1 MKFILAPDKYK
12 NSISG
17 TEFCE
22 IVANIIKSECPSA
35 EIIDL
40 PLADGGDGM
49 LNAVKHYLDLKTV
62 QVEVKNAVFEKIKAE
77 YVLDEKAK
85 TAYIEMSEAS
95 GLRRIQPH
103 QKDLFK
109 TSTFGTGELISHV
122 LDENENISRIVLGL
136 GGSATNDAGIGMAAA
151 LGFRF
156 LDAEKKEL
164 PPVGENL
171 KFISEIDT
179 AQVHPKLNH
188 TEFILATDVQ
198 NVLYG
203 EHGAAQVFGPQK
215 TNSKTQIQELDAGLK
230 HFSEVIQLKYNKDF
244 SDIPGSGAAGG
255 LGFGGLVFLKANLV
269 SGIDLIM
276 DIAQFEHHLKNADWV
291 ITGEG
296 QLDSQTASG
305 KTISG
310 ILKCCEN
317 KTTKV
322 AAFCGGL
329 DLSIQSQ
336 KNMGLTYA
344 VSILNSVSSLDQAV
358 SSTKSNLEKSIF
370 NFLQLIK

>member
-62 QVEVKNAVFEKIKAE
+62 QVEVKNAVFETIKAE

-85 TAYIEMSEAS
+85 TAYIEMSESS

-103 QKDLFK
+103 QQDLFK
-109 TSTFGTGELISHV
+109 TSTFGTGELISYV
-122 LDENENISRIVLGL
+122 LNENENIRRIVLGL

-164 PPVGENL
+164 SPVGENL
-171 KFISEIDT
+171 KFISEVDT

-188 TEFILATDVQ
+188 TDFVLATDVQ

-215 TNSKTQIQELDAGLK
+215 TNFKTQVQELDAGLK
-230 HFSEVIQLKYNKDF
+230 HFSEVIQKKYNKDF
-244 SDIPGSGAAGG
+244 SGIPGSGAAGG
-255 LGFGGLVFLKANLV
+255 LGFGGLVFLQANLI

-276 DIAQFEHHLKNADWV
+276 DIAQFENHLKNADWV

-310 ILKCCEN
+310 ILKHCEN

-336 KNMGLTYA
+336 KNMGLIYA
-344 VSILNSVSSLDQAV
+344 HSILNKISSLDEAL
-358 SSTKSNLEKSIF
+358 SETKPNLEKAVY
-370 NFLQLIK
+370 NFLQMLK